1 MNRDSILFKAL
12 SYFIQKGFDYFISS
26 LKTEETITPL
36 KVIKEL
42 FSILNEE
49 KIAEFFNLDKME
61 VEKELAKVTLKK
73 VGKKKKFN
81 FKQKIGSYIFLF
93 YRDLIEQDDK
103 EIKDEL
109 FKFIKEKDWNDFYKL
124 YKELKKYDDFD
135 RELSYI
141 FDEKSSEKNEIKNE
155 IKIEIE
161 ENNQNSKEK
170 NMSILKAN
178 ILGKDILENPEDSQS
193 TEANSRTIG
202 QKSIE
207 TNNGASEEKST
218 EINNNY
224 KNKSDM
230 KKIEILNNEQLTEKY
245 NELSLKFSQFMELFL
260 KQNNKIDIMQKRIDE
275 LSAKLDLSILIN
287 NLSTQR
293 DSYKKID
300 KISDCAITEKNRK
313 NLINALQGLLFCK
326 DYAKTLTHGKSI
338 VSEELNKYYKDTNE
352 VQIIATAS
360 YENMKNAT
368 KMFFTDK
375 VNEGE
380 FKIINGFLL
389 QKVEKWKSNKEIDY
403 SKYISEN
410 KIRFEILLEH
420 FGNAENIVEKCKL
433 YEDIDNSLLNN

>member
-1 MNRDSILFKAL
+1 MDIRDTNVQKKEIFFEKYQYLQPLLDHYDISYDKHGITMDDYLVYLNRIVLKYSKGFIHEKIENISNFFFIIIKGSIRLNRDSILFKAL

-36 KVIKEL
+36 KFSKEL

-49 KIAEFFNLDKME
+49 KIAKFFNLDKME

-73 VGKKKKFN
+73 VGKKMKFN
-81 FKQKIGSYIFLF
+81 FKQKLGSYTFLF
-93 YRDLIEQDDK
+93 FRDLIDKDDK

-109 FKFIKEKDWNDFYKL
+109 FKFIKEKDWNDFYNL

-170 NMSILKAN
+170 DMSILKAN
-178 ILGKDILENPEDSQS
+178 ILGKDVLKNTEDFQS

-207 TNNGASEEKST
+207 TNNGNSMEKST
-218 EINNNY
+218 EMNNNY

-245 NELSLKFSQFMELFL
+245 NELSIKFSQFMELYS
-260 KQNNKIDIMQKRIDE
+260 KKIDIMQKRIDE
-275 LSAKLDLSILIN
+275 LSAKLDLSILIK
-287 NLSTQR
+287 NLSAQW
-293 DSYKKID
+293 DSYK
-300 KISDCAITEKNRK
+300 NP
-313 NLINALQGLLFCK
+313 
-326 DYAKTLTHGKSI
+326 
-338 VSEELNKYYKDTNE
+338 
-352 VQIIATAS
+352 
-360 YENMKNAT
+360 
-368 KMFFTDK
+368 
-375 VNEGE
+375 
-380 FKIINGFLL
+380 
-389 QKVEKWKSNKEIDY
+389 
-403 SKYISEN
+403 
-410 KIRFEILLEH
+410 
-420 FGNAENIVEKCKL
+420 
-433 YEDIDNSLLNN
+433 